1 MGVLTH
7 RTFTLLAIAAVSL
20 AASTQTSRLR
30 LVSTAWTP
38 FTNPPG
44 QARFALDLVE
54 AAFTRIGIETAT
66 AIVEPAQFTTS
77 LLTGPF
83 EGSAAAWRDA
93 EREKVLV
100 YSRPYLENR
109 LILVGRRG
117 ASVTAS
123 KLAELA
129 GRRIAI
135 VEGYAYGDDFDK
147 SGPVFVRSKSEEDSL
162 KLLLDGKVDYTLMDD
177 LVIQYIVSNYP
188 DEARAS
194 LQLGA
199 TPLVTRPL
207 YLAIRRTVPDAE
219 SIVTRFNAQLRGMIA
234 DRTYHR
240 LLHVEWISADVDGDG
255 LVENVPQSDQAGPA
269 APQHVYSLFT
279 REKLLAKPGGGPPS
293 QRYYV
298 GGYFYNSWTEVP
310 DSYKTS
316 VAGRKDPKS
325 STLSVF
331 TFTWK

>member
-1 MGVLTH
+1 MPRAL
-7 RTFTLLAIAAVSL
+7 TLLTIAIVSL
-20 AASTQTSRLR
+20 AASGQTTRLR

-38 FTNPPG
+38 FTNTQG

-54 AAFTRIGIETAT
+54 AAFDRIGIQSAT
-66 AIVEPAQFTTS
+66 TIVEPAQFTTS

-83 EGSAAAWRDA
+83 DGSAAAWRDA
-93 EREKVLV
+93 ERERVLI

-117 ASVTAS
+117 TSVTAA
-123 KLAELA
+123 KLADLA
-129 GRRIAI
+129 GRPIAI
-135 VEGYAYGDDFDK
+135 VEGYAYGDDFEK
-147 SGPVFVRSKSEEDSL
+147 SGPAFVRSKSEEDSL
-162 KLLLDGKVDYTLMDD
+162 KLLLDGRVDYTLMDD
-177 LVIQYIVSNYP
+177 LVVQYILTNYAA
-188 DEARAS
+188 EARANLEVGS
-194 LQLGA
+194 

-207 YLAIRRTVPDAE
+207 FLAVRRALPDAE
-219 SIVTRFNAQLRGMIA
+219 SIVTRFNAQLRSMIA

-240 LLHVEWISADVDGDG
+240 LLHVDWISADVDGDG

-269 APQHVYSLFT
+269 APQHVYSLFS
-279 REKLLAKPGGGPPS
+279 REKLLAKPTGGPPS

-298 GGYFYNSWTEVP
+298 GGYFYNSWTDVP

>member
-1 MGVLTH
+1 MPRAL
-7 RTFTLLAIAAVSL
+7 TLLAIAIVSL
-20 AASTQTSRLR
+20 AASGQTTRLR

-38 FTNPPG
+38 FTNTQG

-54 AAFTRIGIETAT
+54 AAFGRVGIQSAT
-66 AIVEPAQFTTS
+66 TIVEPAQFTTS

-83 EGSAAAWRDA
+83 DGSAAAWRDA
-93 EREKVLV
+93 ERERVLI

-117 ASVTAS
+117 TSVTAA
-123 KLAELA
+123 KLADLA
-129 GRRIAI
+129 GKRIAI
-135 VEGYAYGDDFDK
+135 VEGYAYGDDFEK
-147 SGPVFVRSKSEEDSL
+147 SGPAFVRSKSEEDSL
-162 KLLLDGKVDYTLMDD
+162 KLLLDGRVDYTLMDD
-177 LVIQYIVSNYP
+177 LVVQYILTNYAN
-188 DEARAS
+188 EARVN
-194 LQLGA
+194 LQVGSM
-199 TPLVTRPL
+199 PLVTRPL
-207 YLAIRRTVPDAE
+207 FLAVRRALPDAE
-219 SIVTRFNAQLRGMIA
+219 SIVTRFNAQLRSMIA

-240 LLHVEWISADVDGDG
+240 LLHVDWISADVDGDG
-255 LVENVPQSDQAGPA
+255 LVENVPQSDQAGPT
-269 APQHVYSLFT
+269 APQHVYTLFS
-279 REKLLAKPGGGPPS
+279 REKLMAKPGGGPPS

-298 GGYFYNSWTEVP
+298 GGYFYNSWTDVP

>member
-1 MGVLTH
+1 MR
-7 RTFTLLAIAAVSL
+7 RTTTLLAIAAVSL
-20 AASTQTSRLR
+20 AASTQTGRLR

-117 ASVTAS
+117 ASVTAAR
-123 KLAELA
+123 LGDLT

-135 VEGYAYGDDFDK
+135 VEGYAYGDDFEK
-147 SGPVFVRSKSEEDSL
+147 SGPSFVRSKSVEDSL

-177 LVIQYIVSNYP
+177 LVVQYIVTNYA
-188 DEARAS
+188 DEARAN

-207 YLAIRRTVPDAE
+207 YLAVRRSLPDAE
-219 SIVTRFNAQLRGMIA
+219 SIVTRFNAQLRSMIA

-240 LLHVEWISADVDGDG
+240 LLHVEWISADIDGDG
-255 LVENVPQSDQAGPA
+255 IVENVPQSDQTGPV
-269 APQHVYSLFT
+269 APQHVYTLFS
-279 REKLLAKPGGGPPS
+279 RDKLMAKPGGGTAD

-298 GGYFYNSWTEVP
+298 GGYFYNSWTDIP

>member
-1 MGVLTH
+1 MPRALT
-7 RTFTLLAIAAVSL
+7 FLAIAIVSL
-20 AASTQTSRLR
+20 AASGQTTRLR

-38 FTNPPG
+38 FTNTHG

-54 AAFTRIGIETAT
+54 EAFGRIGIQSAT
-66 AIVEPAQFTTS
+66 TIVEPAQFTTS

-83 EGSAAAWRDA
+83 DGSAAAWRDA
-93 EREKVLV
+93 ERERVLI

-117 ASVTAS
+117 TSVTAA
-123 KLAELA
+123 KLADLA
-129 GRRIAI
+129 GKRIAI
-135 VEGYAYGDDFDK
+135 VEGYAYGDDFEK
-147 SGPVFVRSKSEEDSL
+147 SGPAFVRSKSEEDSL
-162 KLLLDGKVDYTLMDD
+162 KLLLDGGVDYTLMDD
-177 LVIQYIVSNYP
+177 LVVQYILTNYAN
-188 DEARAS
+188 EARAN
-194 LQLGA
+194 LQVGS

-207 YLAIRRTVPDAE
+207 FLAVRRALPDAE
-219 SIVTRFNAQLRGMIA
+219 SIVTRFNAQLRSMIA
-234 DRTYHR
+234 DRAYHR
-240 LLHVEWISADVDGDG
+240 LLHVDWISADVDGDG
-255 LVENVPQSDQAGPA
+255 LVENVPQSDLAGPT
-269 APQHVYSLFT
+269 APQHVYTLFT

-298 GGYFYNSWTEVP
+298 GGYFYNSWTDVP

>member
-1 MGVLTH
+1 MRRALT
-7 RTFTLLAIAAVSL
+7 FLAIAIVSL
-20 AASTQTSRLR
+20 AASGQTSRLR
-30 LVSTAWTP
+30 LVSTAWPP
-38 FTNPPG
+38 FTHAPG

-54 AAFTRIGIETAT
+54 AAFGRIGIGSVTT
-66 AIVEPAQFTTS
+66 IVEPAQFTSS

-83 EGSAAAWRDA
+83 DGSAAAWRDA
-93 EREKVLV
+93 ERERVLI

-117 ASVTAS
+117 TSVTAA
-123 KLAELA
+123 KLADLT
-129 GRRIAI
+129 GKRVAI
-135 VEGYAYGDDFDK
+135 VEGYAYGDDFEK

-162 KLLLDGKVDYTLMDD
+162 NQLLDARVDYTLMDD
-177 LVIQYIVSNYP
+177 LVVQYILTNYA
-188 DEARAS
+188 DEARAN
-194 LQLGA
+194 LQVGS

-207 YLAIRRTVPDAE
+207 YLALRRSLPDAE
-219 SIVTRFNAQLRGMIA
+219 SIVTRFNAQLRSMIA

-240 LLHVEWISADVDGDG
+240 LLHVDWISADVDGDG
-255 LVENVPQSDQAGPA
+255 IVENVPQSDQAGPT
-269 APQHVYSLFT
+269 APQHVYSLFSAD
-279 REKLLAKPGGGPPS
+279 KLMAKPGAGTAS

-298 GGYFYNSWTEVP
+298 GGYFYNSWTDVP
-310 DSYKTS
+310 DSYKVS

>member
-1 MGVLTH
+1 MPRALT
-7 RTFTLLAIAAVSL
+7 FLAIAIVSL
-20 AASTQTSRLR
+20 AASGQTTRLR

-38 FTNPPG
+38 FTNTQG

-54 AAFTRIGIETAT
+54 AAFGRIGIQSAT
-66 AIVEPAQFTTS
+66 TIVEPAQFTTS

-83 EGSAAAWRDA
+83 DGSAAAWRDA
-93 EREKVLV
+93 ERERVLI

-117 ASVTAS
+117 TSVTAA
-123 KLAELA
+123 KLADLA
-129 GRRIAI
+129 GKRIAI
-135 VEGYAYGDDFDK
+135 VEGYAYGDDFEK
-147 SGPVFVRSKSEEDSL
+147 SGPAFVRSKSEEDSL
-162 KLLLDGKVDYTLMDD
+162 KLLLDGRVDYTLMDD
-177 LVIQYIVSNYP
+177 LVVQYILTNYAN
-188 DEARAS
+188 EARAN
-194 LQLGA
+194 LQVGS

-207 YLAIRRTVPDAE
+207 FLAVRRALPDAE
-219 SIVTRFNAQLRGMIA
+219 SIVTRFNAQLRSMIA

-240 LLHVEWISADVDGDG
+240 LLHVDWISADVDGDG
-255 LVENVPQSDQAGPA
+255 LVENVPQSDQAGPT
-269 APQHVYSLFT
+269 APQHVYTLFT

-298 GGYFYNSWTEVP
+298 GGYFYNSWTDVP